1 MRELGRIN
9 AYQGRSTY
17 RTIVVTDGKLIRVL
31 SPSMLL
37 SSLARQL
44 SDPASK
50 ANANGSLISTMRLI
64 AQVIR
69 RLRNNYKNIND
80 GTYFPSGKV
89 LFNEITPK
97 LFEKQTIVLSWN

>member
-1 MRELGRIN
+1 M
-9 AYQGRSTY
+9 
-17 RTIVVTDGKLIRVL
+17 IVVTDGKLIRVL

-50 ANANGSLISTMRLI
+50 ANGSLISTMRLI

-97 LFEKQTIVLSWN
+97 SFEKQTIVLSWN